1 MRLFIAILTLL
12 LVSGLVLVQYSDLNA
27 EQEISASV
35 QNLSVE
41 QYGADGFQ
49 KAYDVIDFEFP
60 RDHGP
65 HPDFQVEWWYY
76 TGNLA
81 DAAGNRYGYQLTI
94 FRRAIVPGEPA
105 RESEWGTH
113 QIYFAHLAVTD
124 VTGQSFEAHERYSRA
139 GAGLAGAQGE
149 PTYRVWIDDWQ
160 AQEVGP
166 GQVQLKAAGGNIALD
181 LSLEPAKPV
190 ALQGDR
196 GLSPKGDEPGNA
208 SYYYSVTNYTTT
220 GTLTTPRGTFEVSG
234 KSWLDREWSTSF
246 LGEQAVGWDWFAL
259 QLDDNREVMFFHV
272 RNENGQI
279 EPVSSGTLINAD
291 GTTEKLSLADFE
303 ITVLETWTSPTSGAT
318 YPAEWTVSIPK
329 ADLELQLKPLLQ
341 QQELNLT
348 FTYWEGAVRVEG
360 SQTGYGYVELTGY
373 AGSMQGRT

>member
-1 MRLFIAILTLL
+1 M
-12 LVSGLVLVQYSDLNA
+12 
-27 EQEISASV
+27 
-35 QNLSVE
+35 
-41 QYGADGFQ
+41 
-49 KAYDVIDFEFP
+49 
-60 RDHGP
+60 
-65 HPDFQVEWWYY
+65 
-76 TGNLA
+76 
-81 DAAGNRYGYQLTI
+81 
-94 FRRAIVPGEPA
+94 
-105 RESEWGTH
+105 
-113 QIYFAHLAVTD
+113 
-124 VTGQSFEAHERYSRA
+124 
-139 GAGLAGAQGE
+139 
-149 PTYRVWIDDWQ
+149 
-160 AQEVGP
+160 
-166 GQVQLKAAGGNIALD
+166 
-181 LSLEPAKPV
+181 

-303 ITVLETWTSPTSGAT
+303 ITVLKTWTSPTSGAT

-329 ADLELQLKPLLQ
+329 ANLDLQLKPLLQ
-341 QQELNLT
+341 EQELNLT

>member
-1 MRLFIAILTLL
+1 MKLFVAILTLL

-35 QNLSVE
+35 ENLSVK
-41 QYGADGFQ
+41 QYGTDGFQ

-94 FRRAIVPGEPA
+94 FRRAIVPGEAA

-149 PTYRVWIDDWQ
+149 PTYRV
-160 AQEVGP
+160 
-166 GQVQLKAAGGNIALD
+166 
-181 LSLEPAKPV
+181 
-190 ALQGDR
+190 
-196 GLSPKGDEPGNA
+196 
-208 SYYYSVTNYTTT
+208 
-220 GTLTTPRGTFEVSG
+220 
-234 KSWLDREWSTSF
+234 
-246 LGEQAVGWDWFAL
+246 
-259 QLDDNREVMFFHV
+259 
-272 RNENGQI
+272 
-279 EPVSSGTLINAD
+279 
-291 GTTEKLSLADFE
+291 
-303 ITVLETWTSPTSGAT
+303 
-318 YPAEWTVSIPK
+318 
-329 ADLELQLKPLLQ
+329 
-341 QQELNLT
+341 
-348 FTYWEGAVRVEG
+348 
-360 SQTGYGYVELTGY
+360 
-373 AGSMQGRT
+373 